1 MVAMTGKNLNQKN
14 KFVIQLTS
22 NYRIQ
27 IDRLNCT
34 LMKKCV
40 KDEIEDL
47 LEDEEIEDN
56 YRAIGYFSSVNPE
69 HLVKNLIVDS
79 ILGSASPKVLK
90 LNEFISIFN
99 ECTVDLTKK
108 IGKVTKIGDGLT
120 QTIEAQ
126 KEEINSL
133 LNENRILKGTV
144 TKLKGKH

>member
-22 NYRIQ
+22 IYRIQ

-40 KDEIEDL
+40 KDDIEEL

-79 ILGSASPKVLK
+79 ILESASPKVLK
-90 LNEFISIFN
+90 LNDFISIFN

-120 QTIEAQ
+120 QTIESQ
-126 KEEINSL
+126 KEEINAL
-133 LNENRILKGTV
+133 LNENRILKGTI

>member
-1 MVAMTGKNLNQKN
+1 
-14 KFVIQLTS
+14 
-22 NYRIQ
+22 
-27 IDRLNCT
+27 
-34 LMKKCV
+34 MKKCV

>member
-40 KDEIEDL
+40 KDDIEDL
-47 LEDEEIEDN
+47 LEDDEIEDD
-56 YRAIGYFSSVNPE
+56 YRAIGYYSSIYPE

-79 ILGSASPKVLK
+79 VLECTSPKVLK
-90 LNEFISIFN
+90 LNEFISIFH
-99 ECTVDLTKK
+99 EHAKDLTKK
-108 IGKVTKIGDGLT
+108 IGKVTKIGDGLS
-120 QTIEAQ
+120 QVIEELR
-126 KEEINSL
+126 EEIIL
-133 LNENRILKGTV
+133 LKNENRILKGQV